1 MNCRKFA
8 TWAELLE
15 LKAIWIVTTILLGD
29 VVALFALDTGHSD
42 LRADIRA
49 LACHGRAPFYLVLL
63 ICFTGCAKMK
73 ATSSPEVPL
82 NRHHW

>member
-1 MNCRKFA
+1 MNRRKFA

-15 LKAIWIVTTILLGD
+15 LKAIWVVTAVLLGD

-49 LACHGRAPFYLVLL
+49 LACHGRAPFSVFLVSELVLRL
-63 ICFTGCAKMK
+63 IQSK
-73 ATSSPEVPL
+73 
-82 NRHHW
+82 R